1 MTTRQPDLR
10 ASIVPLDVPS
20 LSMVS
25 GPIPVP
31 AIARGRTAFVIVDMQ
46 LYAASR
52 DHGLGAVIREK
63 GMAEAF
69 DYYYTQIEAMTPRI
83 AALLAASRKAGLE
96 VIHVVTE
103 GRTADGR
110 DLGRESRKR
119 KVDTPK
125 NAPTS
130 AILPPLQAVGDEIVV
145 AKTVSGGFAGTGLDL
160 TLRSLG
166 IETLIVTG
174 VSTNQCVENTVR
186 AASNLGYDVILIED
200 GCATYNPE
208 WQRYSLESMA
218 DQFASVCRAADV
230 LAAIDRLGGPA

>member
-1 MTTRQPDLR
+1 MTQSSPKPPLA
-10 ASIVPLDVPS
+10 ASILPIDVPS

-31 AIARGRTAFVIVDMQ
+31 PIKAGRTAFVIVDMQ

-52 DHGLGAVIREK
+52 DHGLGVVIRDR
-63 GMAEAF
+63 GMEEAF
-69 DYYYTQIEAMTPRI
+69 RYYYDEIDRITPVI
-83 AALLAASRKAGLE
+83 AELLAASRAAGIE
-96 VIHVVTE
+96 VIHVITE

-110 DLGRESRKR
+110 DLGRESKKR

-130 AILPPLQAVGDEIVV
+130 RILTPLAPLDDEIVI
-145 AKTVSGGFAGTGLDL
+145 AKTVSGGFAGTGLDM

-166 IETLIVTG
+166 IETLIMTG
-174 VSTNQCVENTVR
+174 VATNQCVENTVR

-218 DQFASVCRAADV
+218 DQFASVCKGADV
-230 LAAIDRLGGPA
+230 VAAIGAMT

>member
-1 MTTRQPDLR
+1 MTEAPTKPPLA
-10 ASIVPLDVPS
+10 ASILPLRVPS

-31 AIARGRTAFVIVDMQ
+31 KITRDRTALVIVDMQ

-52 DHGLGAVIREK
+52 EHGLGAVIREK
-63 GMAEAF
+63 GMQEAF
-69 DYYYTQIEAMTPRI
+69 RYYYDEVEKITPVI
-83 AALLAASRKAGLE
+83 ASLIAASRDAGIE
-96 VIHVVTE
+96 VVHVVTE

-110 DLGRESRKR
+110 DLGRESKKR

-130 AILPPLQAVGDEIVV
+130 AILPPLAPLEDEIVV
-145 AKTVSGGFAGTGLDL
+145 AKTVSGGFAGTGLDM

-166 IETLIVTG
+166 IETLIMTG
-174 VSTNQCVENTVR
+174 VATNQCVENTVR

-218 DQFASVCRAADV
+218 DQFASVCRGADV
-230 LAAIDRLGGPA
+230 AAAIGSAE